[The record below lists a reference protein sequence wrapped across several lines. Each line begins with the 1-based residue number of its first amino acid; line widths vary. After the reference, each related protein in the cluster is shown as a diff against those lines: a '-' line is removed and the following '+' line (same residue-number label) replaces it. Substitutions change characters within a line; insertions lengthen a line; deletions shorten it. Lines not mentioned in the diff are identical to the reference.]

1 MEINLMASNEDDTEE
16 VQPTVTDTKNDI
28 KSDIKNAIYDSSIT
42 ILKKENETFLSSRLK
57 VCTYVSSHINKLEI
71 FNQVLKLKQQYYE
84 KYYNNSQITI
94 IVIGVLIALLSGIQ
108 AEINSFNSPN
118 ITLNSESNSIYFNIL
133 VIILSSSIALISSI
147 TKFTGWKS
155 KSSAMQSTS
164 NSTSHTLI
172 CLSKYREQIKMCKSY
187 DELETLF
194 NNSFVQEQYS
204 LYVTSLNNIKD
215 LLPLNSQ
222 VKNLPIFYDLNVEA
236 SKAKKH
242 FDEKMSDLV

>member
-1 MEINLMASNEDDTEE
+1 
-16 VQPTVTDTKNDI
+16 
-28 KSDIKNAIYDSSIT
+28 
-42 ILKKENETFLSSRLK
+42 
-57 VCTYVSSHINKLEI
+57 
-71 FNQVLKLKQQYYE
+71 
-84 KYYNNSQITI
+84 
-94 IVIGVLIALLSGIQ
+94 
-108 AEINSFNSPN
+108 
-118 ITLNSESNSIYFNIL
+118 
-133 VIILSSSIALISSI
+133 
-147 TKFTGWKS
+147 
-155 KSSAMQSTS
+155 
-164 NSTSHTLI
+164 
-172 CLSKYREQIKMCKSY
+172 MCKSY